1 MIKLLGAM
9 IDLEYAKS
17 LDEAQFK
24 KEFYSIYGALYIG
37 QAWEE
42 VEKLKEG
49 AKSFRKAK

>member
-1 MIKLLGAM
+1 MVKFFGAM

-17 LDEAQFK
+17 LEEEQFK
-24 KEFYSIYGALYIG
+24 KEFYPIYGALYID

-42 VEKLKEG
+42 VEKLKES